1 MSLLVENILKK
12 QNQRKLHEFN
22 MTSSPQTMTRSL
34 NNTDDVGPIKPKVG
48 MWQQIIKNNI
58 ELLQR
63 SYSFQN
69 TKLLMYFLDE
79 VYHIA
84 NDLNHHPILI
94 IDNLKVDVE
103 LYTRD
108 INQVT
113 HVDIVLSE
121 KINQIVEEININNFS
136 D

>member
-12 QNQRKLHEFN
+12 QNQKKLHEFN
-22 MTSSPQTMTRSL
+22 MTSSPQTMTRLL
-34 NNTDDVGPIKPKVG
+34 NNTNNSTPIEPKIG
-48 MWQQIIKNNI
+48 MWQQITKNEI
-58 ELLQR
+58 ELIHR

-79 VYHIA
+79 VYYIA
-84 NDLNHHPILI
+84 DNLNHHPILI

-103 LYTRD
+103 LYTKD
-108 INQVT
+108 VNQVT
-113 HVDIVLSE
+113 HTDIILSE
-121 KINQIVEEININNFS
+121 KINQIVEEINIINFS

>member
-12 QNQRKLHEFN
+12 RSKEKLYEFN
-22 MTSSPQTMTRSL
+22 MTSSPQTMSRSL
-34 NNTDDVGPIKPKVG
+34 TKTNNMTPIDPKISA
-48 MWQQIIKNNI
+48 WQQITKNSI
-58 ELLQR
+58 EMMYR

-84 NDLNHHPILI
+84 NGLNHHPVLT

-108 INQVT
+108 INQIT
-113 HVDIVLSE
+113 HADTILSE
-121 KINQIVEEININNFS
+121 KINQIVEEINIISFS
-136 D
+136 N